1 MVKRYQRG
9 NQNLYIEEEQTTQ
22 WPKDRVQKDKQRST
36 KHMYKTKD
44 RVTQTSLKIR
54 DEHKCFEMILEISCA
69 HDTVI
74 LEISCA
80 HDTVGHHSDTP
91 FHKCNSVYILQT
103 YHYFV
108 LQYLYHS
115 FRATA

>member
-1 MVKRYQRG
+1 
-9 NQNLYIEEEQTTQ
+9 
-22 WPKDRVQKDKQRST
+22 
-36 KHMYKTKD
+36 MYKTKD

-80 HDTVGHHSDTP
+80 HDTVGHIIYKKGKYCCCS
-91 FHKCNSVYILQT
+91 FSSSFKVCFLVKILPLHLFQT
-103 YHYFV
+103 
-108 LQYLYHS
+108 QI
-115 FRATA
+115 